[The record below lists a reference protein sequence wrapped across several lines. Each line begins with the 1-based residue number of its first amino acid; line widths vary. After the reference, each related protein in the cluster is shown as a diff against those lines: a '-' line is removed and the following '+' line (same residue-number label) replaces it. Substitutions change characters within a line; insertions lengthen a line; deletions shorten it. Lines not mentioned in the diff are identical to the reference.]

1 MIPYSVK
8 TKAADASNEQTSSK
22 QELEQKQIE
31 NSNEEQKEGAEVQT
45 ESAPLELEEVQLV
58 EAKAVTST
66 ALSQLKD
73 LQQQLREAIKRR
85 GMKRGQVSTASKTG
99 AEIAELLLKIQKI

>member
-1 MIPYSVK
+1 M
-8 TKAADASNEQTSSK
+8 
-22 QELEQKQIE
+22 
-31 NSNEEQKEGAEVQT
+31 
-45 ESAPLELEEVQLV
+45 
-58 EAKAVTST
+58 TST

-85 GMKRGQVSTASKTG
+85 GRKRGQVSTASKTG